1 MEQTQMSF
9 LSRVVREWPTALAAG
24 AMMLTAAACA
34 PHPAAAQSGTNIQ
47 TLVMLEDADPRSVVR
62 TSNIAKRVTAELKR
76 SMQDAG
82 FRMVDEEMIA
92 AELGWNIVVRRP
104 KLDLIEA
111 MNMANLSN
119 DAAIHVRAM
128 ATFSIFASVE
138 HLDFSNKIQV
148 RIDGE
153 LYDALTKQ
161 FIGGWEMPRQS
172 YPAPAECNDACLSE
186 IVGDHARDIAVSV
199 GDVLSKQL
207 LAISPGPHAAPAMVA
222 QPAPAAGTAP
232 VSGAPHPDNRC
243 AGMVTTYSLNFRR
256 FTDTEVLQLVNVMT
270 AGPGSGFPCF
280 SSYEQT
286 NAAPGLQ
293 SFGYVSTASVAK
305 LREWLSLVLLDMGLN
320 PDSQVSFLVSGNS
333 ITLDK
338 ITPQPTRLVVPG
350 PRFQ

>member
-1 MEQTQMSF
+1 MRF
-9 LSRVVREWPTALAAG
+9 LSRLVRQWPTALAAG
-24 AMMLTAAACA
+24 ALALSAVACA

-62 TSNIAKRVTAELKR
+62 TSSIAKRVTAELKR

-92 AELGWNIVVRRP
+92 AELGWTIVVRRP
-104 KLDLIEA
+104 KLSLIEA

-128 ATFSIFASVE
+128 AVFSIFASVE

-161 FIGGWEMPRQS
+161 FIGAWEMPRQS

-199 GDVLSKQL
+199 GDVLGKQL
-207 LAISPGPHAAPAMVA
+207 LAISPGPSAPPPVVA
-222 QPAPAAGTAP
+222 GAVGTTP
-232 VSGAPHPDNRC
+232 VTGGVHPDTRC

-270 AGPGSGFPCF
+270 AGAASGFPCF
-280 SSYEQT
+280 ASYEQV
-286 NAAPGLQ
+286 NAAPGMQ
-293 SFGYVSTASVAK
+293 TFGYVSTASAAK

-338 ITPQPTRLVVPG
+338 ISPQPSRPAVPG

>member
-1 MEQTQMSF
+1 MSF

-24 AMMLTAAACA
+24 AAMLTAVACA

-104 KLDLIEA
+104 KLELIEA

-138 HLDFSNKIQV
+138 HLDFGNKIQV

-172 YPAPAECNDACLSE
+172 FPAPAECNDACLSE

-199 GDVLSKQL
+199 GDVLGKQL
-207 LAISPGPHAAPAMVA
+207 LAISPGPHAPVMA
-222 QPAPAAGTAP
+222 QPTVVTPGTAP
-232 VSGAPHPDNRC
+232 VAGAPHPDNRC
-243 AGMVTTYSLNFRR
+243 AGMMTTYSLHFRR
-256 FTDTEVLQLVNVMT
+256 FTDTEVLQVVNVMT
-270 AGPGSGFPCF
+270 AGPASGFPCF
-280 SSYEQT
+280 SSYEQM
-286 NAAPGLQ
+286 NGAPGMQ
-293 SFGYVSTASVAK
+293 TFGYVSTASMAK

-320 PDSQVSFLVSGNS
+320 PDSQVSFLVNGND

-338 ITPQPTRLVVPG
+338 ITPQPTRVVVPG